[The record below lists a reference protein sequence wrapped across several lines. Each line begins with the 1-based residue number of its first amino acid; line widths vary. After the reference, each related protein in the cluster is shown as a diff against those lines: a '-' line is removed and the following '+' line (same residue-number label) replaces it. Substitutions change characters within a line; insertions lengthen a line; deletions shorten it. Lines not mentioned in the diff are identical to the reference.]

1 MEKET
6 KVSEALETTQKKIGE
21 SAKDL
26 AKTVQEI
33 DDIDNLADPSKDVI
47 KYDDANTKEQTYI
60 EMLAKEIDI
69 KDPNSVI
76 FFGSKAQEHI
86 NTIAESMLEGVQN
99 KDIGTAG
106 DSLNNLVAA
115 IKGFDIDGLNPNMK
129 QGFFSKMFGLASP
142 AVKFIGKYEEVKTQI
157 DHIIDSL
164 EQQKSQLLIDIET
177 LDKLYDVNFEYFKEL
192 EVYIAAGAY
201 KLKELDEK
209 IIPQIKKE
217 AGTSKKMAKSLQL
230 QDIIATRNDLERRVH
245 DLRLTRQVS
254 MQALPSIRIVQE
266 SDKNIISKINSTIV
280 NTVPLWKNQLAQTVT
295 IFRTAEAAKSIKNA
309 NDLTNDLLA
318 ENAKNLKAANKAVRE
333 EVERGVYDIETIKQ
347 ANQTLIDT
355 INESLEITNR
365 GKAAR
370 EEAEKELL
378 VIEKQLSDALIAA
391 GSKKKRK

>member
-1 MEKET
+1 MGKET
-6 KVSEALETTQKKIGE
+6 KVTETLETTQEKIGE
-21 SAKDL
+21 SAKEL

-33 DDIDNLADPSKDVI
+33 DAIDDLADPNKDVI
-47 KYDDANTKEQTYI
+47 KYEEANTKEQTYI

-129 QGFFSKMFGLASP
+129 QGFFSKMLGLASP
-142 AVKFIGKYEEVKTQI
+142 AVKFMGKYEDVKTQI

-164 EQQKSQLLIDIET
+164 EMQKSQLLVDIET

-192 EVYIAAGAY
+192 EVYIAAGAF
-201 KLKELDEK
+201 KLKELDTK

-230 QDIIATRNDLERRVH
+230 QDIVATRNDLERRVH

-295 IFRTAEAAKSIKNA
+295 IYRTAEAAKSIKNA

-365 GKAAR
+365 GQAAR
-370 EEAEKELL
+370 KEAEKELL
-378 VIEKQLSDALIAA
+378 AIEKQLSDALIAA
-391 GSKKKRK
+391 GTKKKRK

>member
-6 KVSEALETTQKKIGE
+6 KAKEALEVAQNKIGE
-21 SAKDL
+21 SAKEL

-33 DDIDNLADPSKDVI
+33 DAIDDLADPSKDVI
-47 KYDDANTKEQTYI
+47 KYENANTKEQTYI

-129 QGFFSKMFGLASP
+129 QGFFSKMLGLASP
-142 AVKFIGKYEEVKTQI
+142 AVKFMGKYEDVKTQI

-164 EQQKSQLLIDIET
+164 ELQKSQLLVDIET

-192 EVYIAAGAY
+192 EVYIAAGAF
-201 KLKELDEK
+201 KLKELDTK

-230 QDIIATRNDLERRVH
+230 QDIVATRNDLERRVH

-295 IFRTAEAAKSIKNA
+295 IYRTAEAAKSIKNA

-333 EVERGVYDIETIKQ
+333 EVERGVYDIETIKE

-355 INESLEITNR
+355 INESLEITHR
-365 GKAAR
+365 GQEAR
-370 EEAEKELL
+370 KEAEKELL
-378 VIEKQLSDALIAA
+378 AIEKQLSDALIAA
-391 GSKKKRK
+391 GTKKKRK

>member
-1 MEKET
+1 MGKET
-6 KVSEALETTQKKIGE
+6 KVSETLNKTQNKINE
-21 SAKDL
+21 SAKEL

-33 DDIDNLADPSKDVI
+33 DAIDDLADPKKDVI
-47 KYDDANTKEQTYI
+47 KYENANTKEQTYI

-129 QGFFSKMFGLASP
+129 QGFFSKMLGLASP
-142 AVKFIGKYEEVKTQI
+142 AVKFIGKYEEVKSQI

-164 EQQKSQLLIDIET
+164 ELQKSQLLVDIET

-192 EVYIAAGAY
+192 EVYIAAGAF

-217 AGTSKKMAKSLQL
+217 AGNSKKMAKSLQL

-333 EVERGVYDIETIKQ
+333 EVERGVYDIETIKK
-347 ANQTLIDT
+347 ANKTLIDT

-370 EEAEKELL
+370 KEAERELL
-378 VIEKQLSDALIAA
+378 MIEKQLSDALIAA

>member
-1 MEKET
+1 MEKEA
-6 KVSEALETTQKKIGE
+6 KVSDTLNKTQKKVNE
-21 SAKDL
+21 SAKEL

-33 DDIDNLADPSKDVI
+33 DALDDLADPKKDVI
-47 KYDDANTKEQTYI
+47 KYENANTKEQTYI

-129 QGFFSKMFGLASP
+129 QGFFSKMLGLASP

-164 EQQKSQLLIDIET
+164 ELQKAQLLVDIET

-192 EVYIAAGAY
+192 EVYIAAGAF

-230 QDIIATRNDLERRVH
+230 QDIVATRNDLERRVH

-333 EVERGVYDIETIKQ
+333 EVERGVYDIETIKK

-370 EEAEKELL
+370 EEAEKELR
-378 VIEKQLSDALIAA
+378 VIEKQLSNALIAA

>member
-1 MEKET
+1 MEKEA
-6 KVSEALETTQKKIGE
+6 KVSDTLNKTQKKVNE
-21 SAKDL
+21 SAKEL

-33 DDIDNLADPSKDVI
+33 DALDDLADPKKDVI
-47 KYDDANTKEQTYI
+47 KYENANTKEQTYI

-129 QGFFSKMFGLASP
+129 QGFFSKMLGLASP

-164 EQQKSQLLIDIET
+164 ELQKAQLLIDIET

-192 EVYIAAGAY
+192 EVYIAAGAF

-230 QDIIATRNDLERRVH
+230 QDIVATRNDLERRVH

-333 EVERGVYDIETIKQ
+333 EVERGVYDIETIKK

-370 EEAEKELL
+370 EEAEKELR
-378 VIEKQLSDALIAA
+378 VIEKQLSNALIAA

>member
-1 MEKET
+1 MKKET
-6 KVSEALETTQKKIGE
+6 KTPETLEATQNKINE
-21 SAKDL
+21 SAKEL

-33 DDIDNLADPSKDVI
+33 DNIDDLANPSKDVI

-129 QGFFSKMFGLASP
+129 QGFFSKMLGMASP
-142 AVKFIGKYEEVKTQI
+142 AVKFMGKYEDVKTQI

-164 EQQKSQLLIDIET
+164 ELQKSQLLIDIET

-192 EVYIAAGAY
+192 EVYIAAGAF
-201 KLKELDEK
+201 KLKELDTK
-209 IIPQIKKE
+209 IIPKITE
-217 AGTSKKMAKSLQL
+217 DAGSSKKMAKSLQL
-230 QDIIATRNDLERRVH
+230 QDIVATRNDLERRVH

-266 SDKNIISKINSTIV
+266 SDKNIISKINSTVV

-295 IFRTAEAAKSIKNA
+295 IFRTAAAAKSIKNA

-318 ENAKNLKAANKAVRE
+318 ENAKNLQEANRAVRE
-333 EVERGVYDIETIKQ
+333 EVERGVYDIETIKK